1 MRIEMIRYSNCYFLK
16 RILSIAVLLV
26 HSSLFAQ
33 NVPTWDVTMQEKLIK
48 MADSLTVNLKPWI
61 VPNQIFKVEDFGAK
75 ADGLTV
81 NTLSIQNAIDS
92 CSGNGGGVVLFS
104 SGNYVTG
111 TIELKSGVMLE
122 IQENAK
128 LLGSTKLID
137 YPEKIEQFKSVMSE
151 NHKYRQSLIYVERAQ
166 KVGIRGKG
174 EIHFRGEKSNFPG
187 TQTTG
192 AIVGRPFG
200 IRMIECSQVVLQD
213 IYLHNAAAWMQS
225 YLYCNDL
232 IFDGI
237 NVVNQANFNNDG
249 LDADG
254 CTNLIVRNCFINSED
269 DAMCLKGCSNKPT
282 QNVLIE
288 NSTFITTCNALKIGT
303 DTQGPFRN
311 IVCRNLILGGIPA
324 NQTTIAGNQA
334 STGITL
340 ATVDGGNVE
349 NILISDVT
357 VNQSRCPVFLRI
369 GNRLRV
375 MNGLPKPP
383 VGYLKKVLIQ
393 NVIGEKNAKQ
403 GSFISGISN
412 KLIEDVIIRNYKVS
426 MEGGGD
432 SIIAGIPVPE
442 NEGGYPDAHQFS
454 VNGLPSYG
462 FYVRHAKNITIEDAE
477 ITPVK
482 PDYRPCFINGGNVAN
497 AFANGKAI
505 EKQVFADKSYKAKY
519 IKEVTIIPGTS
530 KYSVA
535 PAQVGSMYYTDR
547 TFAITDVPEKLNG
560 AEFICWPNDLK
571 MTDSGYPLSFSVTTN
586 GTIYVAH
593 DDRLKRPDWLI
604 NGFSVS
610 DFSIVIN
617 GAKLSVFEK
626 KVSKDENIKLGAN
639 QATSPTTSQS
649 TNYVVFFL
657 ADPVMSSSHSFGQ
670 PENLKIYP
678 NPAKSELYIE
688 SNEFQYDRIE
698 IFDRN
703 GSLVQAE
710 QVGYEQKKRLEL
722 SLPNGIYCLKISNN
736 DQLHTRIFIIE

>member
-1 MRIEMIRYSNCYFLK
+1 MIRYHNSSFLK
-16 RILSIAVLLV
+16 HILSITLLLV

-33 NVPTWDVTMQEKLIK
+33 NEPTWDVTMQDKLIK

-61 VPNQIFKVEDFGAK
+61 VPSQIFKVEDFGAK

-81 NTLSIQNAIDS
+81 NTLSIQSAIDS
-92 CSGNGGGVVLFS
+92 CSRNGGGIVLFS

-122 IQENAK
+122 ILQNAK

-151 NHKYRQSLIYVERAQ
+151 NHKFRQSLIYADRAD
-166 KVGIRGKG
+166 KIGIRGKG
-174 EIHFRGEKSNFPG
+174 EIYFRGEKANFPG

-192 AIVGRPFG
+192 EIVGRPFG
-200 IRMIECSQVVLQD
+200 IRMIQCSQVVLQD

-225 YLYCNDL
+225 YLYCNNL

-237 NVVNQANFNNDG
+237 KVVNQANFNNDG
-249 LDADG
+249 LDPDG

-311 IVCRNLILGGIPA
+311 IVCRNLVLGGIPD
-324 NQTTIAGNQA
+324 NQVTIAGNQA

-349 NILISDVT
+349 NIYISDVT
-357 VNQSRCPVFLRI
+357 INQSRCPVFLRI

-375 MNGLPKPP
+375 MNGLPKPS

-393 NVIGEKNAKQ
+393 NVGGEKNAKQ
-403 GSFISGISN
+403 GSFISGISI
-412 KLIEDVIIRNYKVS
+412 KLIEDVIIRNYKIN

-432 SIIAGIPVPE
+432 SIMTGIPVPE

-462 FYVRHAKNITIEDAE
+462 FYVRHAKNISFENVI

-482 PDYRPCFINGGNVAN
+482 PDCRPCYINGGNVEN
-497 AFANGKAI
+497 TFENSKALA
-505 EKQVFADKSYKAKY
+505 KQVFADKSYNAKY
-519 IKEVTIIPGTS
+519 IKQLIIKPDTS
-530 KYSVA
+530 NVFAA
-535 PAQVGSMYYTDR
+535 PAEVGSMYYADQ
-547 TFAITDVPEKLNG
+547 TFAITDLP
-560 AEFICWPNDLK
+560 
-571 MTDSGYPLSFSVTTN
+571 
-586 GTIYVAH
+586 
-593 DDRLKRPDWLI
+593 
-604 NGFSVS
+604 
-610 DFSIVIN
+610 
-617 GAKLSVFEK
+617 
-626 KVSKDENIKLGAN
+626 
-639 QATSPTTSQS
+639 
-649 TNYVVFFL
+649 
-657 ADPVMSSSHSFGQ
+657 
-670 PENLKIYP
+670 
-678 NPAKSELYIE
+678 SE
-688 SNEFQYDRIE
+688 
-698 IFDRN
+698 
-703 GSLVQAE
+703 
-710 QVGYEQKKRLEL
+710 
-722 SLPNGIYCLKISNN
+722 
-736 DQLHTRIFIIE
+736 